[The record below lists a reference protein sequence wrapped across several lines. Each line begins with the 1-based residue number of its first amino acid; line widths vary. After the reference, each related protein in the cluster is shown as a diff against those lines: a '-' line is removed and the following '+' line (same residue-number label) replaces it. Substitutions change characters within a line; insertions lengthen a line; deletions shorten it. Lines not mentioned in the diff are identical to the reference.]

1 MSELEIVNESVV
13 LVANSHDPAILNP
26 DFLQKNDIVP
36 SEWEVRETFTTPAL
50 SRVAYDSGCVWEVNP
65 QRNIVQQ
72 NQEGE
77 LDAAHSP
84 HKMATK
90 YIETLPHVR
99 YQAIGLNMRIFSPM
113 DNPVAWIKSNILKYS
128 GPTGSPFRLR
138 SAGVN
143 LNFELEDEN
152 VECNLQLAHARETPT
167 EESKKGL
174 VMDFNLHVPAPFDS
188 VDAMREILGKWPDR
202 RSAMSNLAQ
211 SLLQEEQ

>member
-1 MSELEIVNESVV
+1 MSELETVNESVV
-13 LVANSHDPAILNP
+13 LVADSHNPAILNP

-36 SEWEVRETFTTPAL
+36 SEWGVRETFTTPAL
-50 SRVAYDSGCVWEVNP
+50 SRVVYDSGCVWEVNP

-72 NQEGE
+72 NQEGH

-84 HKMATK
+84 YKMATK

-99 YQAIGLNMRIFSPM
+99 YQAIGLNMRIFSPI

-128 GPTGSPFRLR
+128 GPAVSPFRLH

-143 LNFELEDEN
+143 LNFELDDEN

-174 VMDFNLHVPAPFDS
+174 VMDFNLHVPGPFDS
-188 VDAMREILGKWPDR
+188 VETMREILVKWPDR
-202 RSAMSNLAQ
+202 RSAMSNLAK
-211 SLLQEEQ
+211 SLLQEK